1 MWPVSGSFGPPK
13 TIKGPLLLRLMPAD
27 VHKLD
32 NERRVIEACVG
43 GDRQAFEQLY
53 TKYKD
58 KVYGLAYYMC
68 GDQETARDL
77 TQQVFLKAFVS
88 LGSFSFNSQFSTWLL
103 RLAINACIDHRRKN
117 RRATFVGIDHSIPQM
132 KTSPH
137 STAEAVMKRETA
149 EAVECAIKSMSKKL
163 REVVVLKYVAD
174 LSYAE
179 ISETLGCS
187 IGTVGS
193 RLNRGHAF
201 LAEKL
206 NHLKDQV

>member
-1 MWPVSGSFGPPK
+1 
-13 TIKGPLLLRLMPAD
+13 MPAE
-27 VHKLD
+27 VHKFND
-32 NERRVIEACVG
+32 ERKVIEACVG

-58 KVYGLAYYMC
+58 KVYGVAYYMC

-88 LGSFSFNSQFSTWLL
+88 LGSFSFNSRFSTWLL
-103 RLAINACIDHRRKN
+103 RLAINACIDYRRKN
-117 RRATFVGIDHSIPQM
+117 RRVTFVAIDHSIPQM
-132 KTSPH
+132 KTS
-137 STAEAVMKRETA
+137 SQTTEEDVLKREIA
-149 EAVECAIKSMSKKL
+149 EAVESAIMRMSKKL

-206 NHLKDQV
+206 HHLKDQA